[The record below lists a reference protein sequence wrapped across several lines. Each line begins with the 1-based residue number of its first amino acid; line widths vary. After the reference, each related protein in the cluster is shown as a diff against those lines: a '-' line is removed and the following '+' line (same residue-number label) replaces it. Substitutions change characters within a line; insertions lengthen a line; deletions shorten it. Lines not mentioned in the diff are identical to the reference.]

1 MRTTALQKRSPAGRI
16 GAICQIAAIRQI
28 VPILIA
34 LCLPIAFASCSRSL
48 GYGLLLWS
56 VDEPSVP
63 SGTVVKVYIKS
74 NIDGVWVVGV
84 PDSKQKLE
92 LPLWQLDFIG
102 SRGKAADRAEAFA
115 PYAATYAEAVQDG
128 LPIRAEPDNGARR
141 VYRLRQGQIVKVLG
155 KAEGNPAMAGDAPLP
170 GDWLSVLTEDGAVG
184 YCFSY
189 RLRVFDQAAG
199 KPASA
204 GAVAAEAATDP
215 DMDYMAS
222 QLWYPEAYK
231 EMIDSRRIDLS
242 RFTASY
248 GFFPG
253 QDSGLVRISLPGLS
267 AEYPYASIQKV
278 RDGVWRFEGTSVQ
291 VTLRSKSVLAV
302 QHTDGTGAQKSYVFV
317 TLPVEARDL
326 IDQETE
332 RRAALFAAIAS
343 RGPSFRSENYGQ
355 LSFSEGAAPGTGSF
369 EWTGYDLL
377 VPSAVPAG
385 ASGTGA
391 AELPLF
397 LDESLQGRYDG
408 ALSLRFDGLPPGR
421 TVDFLYN
428 LEPEGLR
435 LEYAPP
441 SCIDGIVVK
450 QRASAPIV
458 ISFSRSER

>member
-1 MRTTALQKRSPAGRI
+1 MRTTALQKRSPAGRL
-16 GAICQIAAIRQI
+16 AAL
-28 VPILIA
+28 LIA
-34 LCLPIAFASCSRSL
+34 LSLPIAFASCSRSL
-48 GYGLLLWS
+48 GYGVLLWS
-56 VDEPSVP
+56 IDEPSIP
-63 SGTVVKVYIKS
+63 SGTVVKVFIKS

-84 PDSKQKLE
+84 PGSKQKLE
-92 LPLWQLDFIG
+92 LPLWQLDFVG
-102 SRGKAADRAEAFA
+102 SRGKANGKAESFA

-204 GAVAAEAATDP
+204 GAVAVEATADP

-222 QLWYPEAYK
+222 QLWYPEVYK

-267 AEYPYASIQKV
+267 AEYPYTSIQKI

-302 QHTDGTGAQKSYVFV
+302 QHTDGSGAQKSYVFV
-317 TLPVEARDL
+317 TLPVEAQDL
-326 IDQETE
+326 IDQEIE
-332 RRAALFAAIAS
+332 RRAALFAAITS
-343 RGPSFRSENYGQ
+343 RGPSFRSENYGF
-355 LSFSEGAAPGTGSF
+355 LSFSPGESSAAVRF
-369 EWTGYDLL
+369 EWTGFDLL
-377 VPSAVPAG
+377 VPSAVPSG
-385 ASGTGA
+385 ASNAGA

-408 ALSLRFDGLPPGR
+408 ALSLRFDGLPPGK
-421 TVDFLYN
+421 TVDFLYV